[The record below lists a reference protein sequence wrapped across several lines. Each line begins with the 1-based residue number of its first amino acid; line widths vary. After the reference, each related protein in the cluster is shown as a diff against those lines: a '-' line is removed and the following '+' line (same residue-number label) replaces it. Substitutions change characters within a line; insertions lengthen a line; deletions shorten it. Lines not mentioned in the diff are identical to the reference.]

1 MKHTAF
7 SLAQFF
13 SEYCFILLM
22 ALMIVAIYLIIERSA
37 FFLRWRAA
45 PSPNFFNLLAHLK
58 LSWERDWVRVDDMGS
73 TYFGWMQLYARTPQ
87 DWLESVDFLKKRTLQ
102 SVSALGHLANA
113 ATSIGLLGTVCSLI
127 LAPQGNPTE
136 VIAVGLGTTF
146 MGLCISIPL
155 QYMACPFFQR
165 RQLELLEQL
174 EEIETLLQLRI
185 PECLLAPC
193 ETQTAYELQ

>member
-1 MKHTAF
+1 MKNLAF

-13 SEYCFILLM
+13 SENCFILLII
-22 ALMIVAIYLIIERSA
+22 LLIVAVYLIIERSA

-45 PSPNFFNLLAHLK
+45 PSPGFSRLLAQLQ
-58 LSWERDWVRVDDMGS
+58 SDEETNWAWIDQTGP
-73 TYFGWMQLYARTPQ
+73 TYFEWMKEYARSPQ
-87 DWLESVDFLKKRTLQ
+87 DWMEAVDFLKKRTLQ
-102 SVSALGHLANA
+102 SVSVLGHLANA

-155 QYMACPFFQR
+155 LHMACPFFQK
-165 RQLELLEQL
+165 RQLELIEQL
-174 EEIETLLQLRI
+174 DEIERLLQNRV
-185 PECLLAPC
+185 PKYLATVS
-193 ETQTAYELQ
+193 ESHSYYENQ